1 MIVLEIE
8 VNYIFRINAKGDP
21 IVAAYPNAPLA
32 TPGALQWMQLPSRK
46 QPHLFDAPR
55 LLDGV
60 EDILN
65 FLHQIG
71 SNTTT

>member
-8 VNYIFRINAKGDP
+8 INYIFRVNAKGDP

-32 TPGALQWMQLPSRK
+32 TPRTFQLMQSPSRK
-46 QPHLFDAPR
+46 QPHLFDTPR
-55 LLDGV
+55 LLDSV

-65 FLHQIG
+65 LFRQIG
-71 SNTTT
+71 PNTAT